1 MYAPVKQP
9 RTPASPKMR
18 ISMTVTDSGLVGI
31 DLTIFTR
38 LLLESNFH
46 FSHFCLSNGG
56 TVSSQGHFMP
66 PISQY
71 SYFPSNC
78 TEEI

>member
-1 MYAPVKQP
+1 MYAAAQQP

-18 ISMTVTDSGLVGI
+18 MSMTVTDSSLVGT
-31 DLTIFTR
+31 DLAVFTG
-38 LLLESNFH
+38 LLLKSNFH

-56 TVSSQGHFMP
+56 TVSSQGRFMS

-71 SYFPSNC
+71 SYFSSNC